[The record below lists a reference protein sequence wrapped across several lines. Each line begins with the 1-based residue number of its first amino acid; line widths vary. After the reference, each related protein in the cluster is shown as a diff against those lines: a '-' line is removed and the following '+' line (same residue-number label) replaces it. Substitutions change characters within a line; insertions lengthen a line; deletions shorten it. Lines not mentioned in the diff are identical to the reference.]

1 MSLVTDIQNLVLPPG
16 FGVEQE
22 GDVTRVVKHPDELLA
37 HSLSVRLTARGY
49 ADVKPF
55 LQSFGDRRTSDAL
68 RWLLEHPDVRA
79 VMRDRVSETTR
90 RREVRR
96 G

>member
-1 MSLVTDIQNLVLPPG
+1 MSDVQNLVLPPG
-16 FGVEQE
+16 FGLEQD
-22 GDVTRVVKHPDELLA
+22 GDVTRVVKHPDELLT

-49 ADVKPF
+49 ANVKPF

-68 RWLLEHPDVRA
+68 RWLLEQPKVVE
-79 VMRDRVSETTR
+79 VMRERIDATTR